1 MFVYYW
7 NLYTGYVESESF
19 GNKRVKL
26 HRFIMNCNNSNFD
39 IDHINHKTNDNRKEN
54 LRIASFRQNSLNR
67 TKQSVNTSGVVGVEW
82 RKTENKWCAKIS
94 KEKKKQRIIGR
105 FDTKEEA
112 IIARLKAEKEYYG
125 EFAPQRNLWK
135 EYGIEDD

>member
-1 MFVYYW
+1 MPEFKTCRYSKKVEKEISTAAQIYPSPPVIMTSFFEKYGYSKHTETCKYYH
-7 NLYTGYVESESF
+7 NSIIKYASAFHYPEPEFSIGFS
-19 GNKRVKL
+19 VKY
-26 HRFIMNCNNSNFD
+26 SPY
-39 IDHINHKTNDNRKEN
+39 
-54 LRIASFRQNSLNR
+54 
-67 TKQSVNTSGVVGVEW
+67 SVQV
-82 RKTENKWCAKIS
+82 KDS

>member
-1 MFVYYW
+1 MTTDGYW
-7 NLYTGYVESESF
+7 KTTVFREDGTKFTLS
-19 GNKRVKL
+19 L
-26 HRFIMNCNNSNFD
+26 HQLIMETRGTEFLV
-39 IDHINHKTNDNRKEN
+39 DHINRNPSDNRKEN

-67 TKQSVNTSGVVGVEW
+67 TKQSINTSGIVGVEW
-82 RKTENKWCAKIS
+82 SKTENKWHAKIS

-105 FDTKEEA
+105 YDTKEEA